1 MQTAADNTTSHVYD
15 SDSPTDDRDGG
26 PTDDET
32 GHEADSKLNPASG
45 LTPQFFI
52 RFNGSSTACNIRLT
66 AAMNDLVAMV
76 EQITHIPRSHV
87 KLSVGTTSSANIW
100 TDSWSGSIPIVDFG
114 FVTGCTI
121 EISVLGKGSS
131 ENWFA
136 MSSQTTTNSIPA
148 MPATHVTLD
157 GAMIHGTNSNLRS
170 GGGKNDLM
178 LKCAANG
185 AGARSPF
192 S

>member
-1 MQTAADNTTSHVYD
+1 
-15 SDSPTDDRDGG
+15 
-26 PTDDET
+26 
-32 GHEADSKLNPASG
+32 
-45 LTPQFFI
+45 
-52 RFNGSSTACNIRLT
+52 
-66 AAMNDLVAMV
+66 MNDLVAMV
-76 EQITHIPRSHV
+76 ENLTHIPRSHV
-87 KLSVGTTSSANIW
+87 KLSVGTTSAAHIW

-114 FVTGCTI
+114 FVAGCTI

-136 MSSQTTTNSIPA
+136 MSSQTTTDSIPA

-157 GAMIHGTNSNLRS
+157 DAMIQGINSNLRCD
-170 GGGKNDLM
+170 GGKNDLM

-192 S
+192 SQASPFS